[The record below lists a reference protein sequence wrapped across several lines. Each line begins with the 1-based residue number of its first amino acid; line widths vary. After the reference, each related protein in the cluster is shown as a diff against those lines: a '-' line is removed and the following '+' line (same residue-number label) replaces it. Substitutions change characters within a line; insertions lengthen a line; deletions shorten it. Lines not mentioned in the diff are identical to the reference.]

1 MIFWSFRP
9 FRCCLGWSIHSI
21 VALTYCP
28 QHSVLQCHV
37 SGKTTP
43 RTDVAEPPLP
53 PPPETVQKLVYCV
66 GVSMV
71 WLVLD
76 GLGLCSMSKWK
87 IMTSIAFNQSHW
99 IPVNVDAF
107 WMLLNVLKGL
117 LQRHSLI
124 MFDYVWFN
132 FTCST
137 HFIPEDSPPRSARDQ
152 PEAVKGRE
160 PSAMAD
166 TATDWSWKPY
176 EIVWLWL
183 NMYIWTCMNYNENKI
198 YWKCMKMYEI
208 DWNSMKR

>member
-124 MFDYVWFN
+124 MFSSISLVQHISFLR
-132 FTCST
+132 
-137 HFIPEDSPPRSARDQ
+137 ILLPEVHEISRKLWKVESPVPWQTQQRTGVGNR
-152 PEAVKGRE
+152 
-160 PSAMAD
+160 
-166 TATDWSWKPY
+166 
-176 EIVWLWL
+176 
-183 NMYIWTCMNYNENKI
+183 
-198 YWKCMKMYEI
+198 MK
-208 DWNSMKR
+208 